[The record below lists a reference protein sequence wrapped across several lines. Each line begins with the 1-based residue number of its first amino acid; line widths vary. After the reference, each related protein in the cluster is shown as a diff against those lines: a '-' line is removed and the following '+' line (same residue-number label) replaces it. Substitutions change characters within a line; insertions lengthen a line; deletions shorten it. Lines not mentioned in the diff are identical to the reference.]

1 MSDYHNKRK
10 FKKKKDRERAA
21 KARAKKRGDAE
32 KAKHRQEKV
41 IEKIKWQNRSR
52 MTPFRKELKEEEEND
67 A

>member
-41 IEKIKWQNRSR
+41 IEKIRWQNRSR
-52 MTPFRKELKEEEEND
+52 MTPLRKVVDEE
-67 A
+67 